1 MLDYKKPAFWL
12 AATAVIISIAVAV
25 CFLTNPKNEPSNLNN
40 SPANESSLTLDDVVT
55 LSQKGKNLTWED
67 FEQFTYKDTGSGLY
81 IRVYDINSQFS
92 LWIGDGKLK
101 GSPMYIHLTDNTDPA
116 DYIDIRTEDVES
128 FIRKHENDIYDDI
141 SDLLNIISSP
151 SFSSATGDYIR
162 EHQSEYD
169 KLLSYGEY
177 TLHYCFKEFLMDNQT
192 DLRGHIMA
200 IACQDI
206 MEEWGEILTIDG
218 FVENGQDWFE
228 AFQENAKSLQT
239 KYTLEE
245 IEELY
250 PGTWILLKIL

>member
-1 MLDYKKPAFWL
+1 
-12 AATAVIISIAVAV
+12 
-25 CFLTNPKNEPSNLNN
+25 
-40 SPANESSLTLDDVVT
+40 
-55 LSQKGKNLTWED
+55 
-67 FEQFTYKDTGSGLY
+67 
-81 IRVYDINSQFS
+81 
-92 LWIGDGKLK
+92 
-101 GSPMYIHLTDNTDPA
+101 
-116 DYIDIRTEDVES
+116 
-128 FIRKHENDIYDDI
+128 
-141 SDLLNIISSP
+141 
-151 SFSSATGDYIR
+151 
-162 EHQSEYD
+162 
-169 KLLSYGEY
+169 
-177 TLHYCFKEFLMDNQT
+177 MDNQT